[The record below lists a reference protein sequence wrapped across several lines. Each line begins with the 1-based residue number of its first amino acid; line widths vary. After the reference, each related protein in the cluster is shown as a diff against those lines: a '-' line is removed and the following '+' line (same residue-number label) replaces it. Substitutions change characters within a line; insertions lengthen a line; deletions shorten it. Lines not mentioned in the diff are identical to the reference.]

1 MGCCGYIIDLG
12 LEVVVG
18 FVGIDEVFEGSCVE
32 DEGEPVSDGEDAAE
46 DHQQLVPLIC
56 EPKQFAKF
64 AGLHFPF
71 VLSLSSC
78 LGIVYLLSVCEL
90 DFL

>member
-1 MGCCGYIIDLG
+1 MGCCGYIVDLG

-32 DEGEPVSDGEDAAE
+32 DEGEPIGDGEDAAE

-56 EPKQFAKF
+56 ESKQFAEF
-64 AGLHFPF
+64 AGLHFLL
-71 VLSLSSC
+71 VLGLSS
-78 LGIVYLLSVCEL
+78 GVG
-90 DFL
+90 